1 MATVLVTGFG
11 PFPGAPVNP
20 TEQIVRR
27 FARTSRLHGHTTAAH
42 IFQTSY
48 TAVERDL
55 PRLIAK
61 HRPRAIIL
69 FGLAASTPHLR
80 IETLAHNEITQQ
92 QVDVTGNMPVQNAI
106 RPART
111 MTLRGRA
118 PFMRL
123 VNAARIAGVK
133 AQRSQD
139 AGRYVCN
146 YAYWRA
152 IEASRKP
159 GGPNQ
164 VVFVHVPELRS
175 GRTPGGLVGLHFLV
189 RAAQAIVIAAINDLP
204 PR

>member
-11 PFPGAPVNP
+11 PFPGAPINP

-27 FARTSRLHGHTTAAH
+27 LARSSRLHGHAIAGH
-42 IFQTSY
+42 VFETSY

-61 HRPRAIIL
+61 HHPRAIVL

-80 IETLAHNEITQQ
+80 IETLAHNEITRQ
-92 QVDVTGNMPVQNAI
+92 QVDVTGNMPMQNAI
-106 RPART
+106 RPACA

-118 PFMRL
+118 PFTRL
-123 VNAARIAGVK
+123 VNAARVAGVK

-146 YAYWRA
+146 YIYWRA

-159 GGPNQ
+159 GGPKR
-164 VVFVHVPELRS
+164 VVFDHVPELRS
-175 GRTPGGLVGLHFLV
+175 GKTPGSLVGLHLLV